1 MIDAVYEPEN
11 INDVS
16 KSEIAVLGILNNLAP
31 LPLNEPDDNSTPLP
45 VMNIEPVN

>member
-1 MIDAVYEPEN
+1 M
-11 INDVS
+11 
-16 KSEIAVLGILNNLAP
+16 LNNLAP